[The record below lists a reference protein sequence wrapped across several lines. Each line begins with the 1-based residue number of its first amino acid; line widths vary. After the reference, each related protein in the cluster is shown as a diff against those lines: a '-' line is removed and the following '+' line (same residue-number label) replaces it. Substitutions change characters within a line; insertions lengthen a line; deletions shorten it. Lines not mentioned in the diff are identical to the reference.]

1 MKKSKVLA
9 SIFKNVPIELWKEV
23 AKFKTTGKREYQVD
37 VHGREPLP
45 GKKYGWGGSLKL
57 GDCKSVD
64 VYARPRE
71 ESYFT
76 ELRKEN
82 RELALYNTELLKDN
96 HAQQEK
102 IAEQLRAC
110 QEYSVEL
117 EKARR
122 VVMVLD
128 RRQGGERRSN

>member
-1 MKKSKVLA
+1 MKKNKALA
-9 SIFKNVPIELWKEV
+9 SIFKNIPIELWKEV
-23 AKFKTTGKREYQVD
+23 AKFKTKGKREYSVSI
-37 VHGREPLP
+37 HGREPLP
-45 GKKYGWGGSLKL
+45 GKQYGWGGSLKL
-57 GDCKSVD
+57 DDCQSVD
-64 VYARPRE
+64 VYVRPTD

-76 ELRKEN
+76 KLRNEN
-82 RELALYNTELLKDN
+82 RELSLYNTELLKDN
-96 HAQQEK
+96 HEQQER
-102 IAEQLRAC
+102 L